1 MLVWKEGI
9 LRKSD
14 SIWHRKPWLITSV
27 HTNGTITIQ
36 RRNKLEWMN
45 IRRVKPFVENLD
57 NKLIIKSKLTRLI
70 LHSHK
75 LLQLRLLVTRL
86 TTRVTSQA
94 LIRETIFLPIWFFP
108 SLSHA
113 DSSFVGASDVSRLER
128 YRTNILLVC
137 LTKVR
142 C

>member
-1 MLVWKEGI
+1 M
-9 LRKSD
+9 
-14 SIWHRKPWLITSV
+14 T
-27 HTNGTITIQ
+27 
-36 RRNKLEWMN
+36 
-45 IRRVKPFVENLD
+45 
-57 NKLIIKSKLTRLI
+57 I

-75 LLQLRLLVTRL
+75 LLHLRLLVTKL

-94 LIRETIFLPIWFFP
+94 LIQETIFLPTWFIS

-128 YRTNILLVC
+128 YRTNVFLAR
-137 LTKVR
+137 LTKVI

>member
-1 MLVWKEGI
+1 M
-9 LRKSD
+9 
-14 SIWHRKPWLITSV
+14 T
-27 HTNGTITIQ
+27 
-36 RRNKLEWMN
+36 
-45 IRRVKPFVENLD
+45 
-57 NKLIIKSKLTRLI
+57 I

-75 LLQLRLLVTRL
+75 LLRLRLLVTKL

-94 LIRETIFLPIWFFP
+94 LIRETIFLFIWFFS

-113 DSSFVGASDVSRLER
+113 NSSFVGVSDVSRLER
-128 YRTNILLVC
+128 YRTNVLLAR